1 MADFKT
7 ILSSIFGGK
16 NPIDSI
22 GSIIDKYHVSPEDRL
37 AMQAEIDK
45 VMEEKRQ
52 YALQMYS
59 QNAADTDSARKMNT
73 AIQGYKPSWLA
84 KNVPY
89 IIAIFI
95 LVVWGAVSGYLFGS
109 MLKLINNDKVD
120 YANLMAL
127 YSSITAIATII
138 VGYYFG
144 SSTGSAEKQKMIDR
158 LTSE

>member
-84 KNVPY
+84 KMSL
-89 IIAIFI
+89 I
-95 LVVWGAVSGYLFGS
+95 LLLF
-109 MLKLINNDKVD
+109 L
-120 YANLMAL
+120 
-127 YSSITAIATII
+127 
-138 VGYYFG
+138 FW
-144 SSTGSAEKQKMIDR
+144 
-158 LTSE
+158 